1 MKYMFG
7 EEQRKKAAFGKS
19 AEGAPAVSANPEKAL
34 SPEEEKFEAFIASEE
49 SSGNEELDELRT
61 DYIAF
66 QAFNENAND
75 FKDSMMTERVK
86 NQILELLAKK
96 K

>member
-1 MKYMFG
+1 MFG
-7 EEQRKKAAFGKS
+7 EGERKKATFGKS
-19 AEGAPAVSANPEKAL
+19 AEGAPSASTNKEKAL
-34 SPEEEKFEAFIASEE
+34 SPEEEEFEAFIASEE

-66 QAFNENAND
+66 QAFNEHAD
-75 FKDSMMTERVK
+75 ELKDSMVTERVK
-86 NQILELLAKK
+86 NQILVLLAKK